1 MVDETYDVVVV
12 GGGAAG
18 LSGAVALA
26 RARRSVLVVDA
37 GSPRNAPAGHV
48 HNYLGRE
55 GTPPA
60 ELLAAGRAELA
71 GYGGRVVTGTV
82 TGAARTE
89 DGGFTVTFADGRATR
104 ARRLLVTT
112 GLTDELPDVPGVAER
127 WGRDVLHCPYCH
139 GWEVRGRAV
148 GVLATGPLA
157 VHQALMWRQWTDD
170 VTFFA
175 HTGPPAGEAAEQL
188 AARGITVV
196 PGPVAGLEVAG
207 DTITGVRLAS
217 GRVVA
222 VDAVVVQTR
231 LTARGDLL
239 AGLGLKPQDMEMNGY
254 VIGSF
259 VPADPT
265 GATEVPGVWVAGN
278 VTDLR
283 AQVVAAAAAG
293 LNAAAALNAD
303 LIMEDTRLAVAQR
316 RELIASVVEEPA
328 WEERYR
334 SKPAVWSG
342 RPNAQLVAEA
352 ADLPAGAAL
361 DVGCGEGADA
371 LWLAAR
377 GWRVTGVDFSTVA
390 LDRAAGHAAGAGA
403 DVTWVHADLRRWTP
417 PADTFDLVSA
427 HFMHLPGDDRRA
439 LFARL
444 ADAVAP
450 GGTLLIVGHHPS
462 DLRTS
467 AHRMN
472 LPDMMYTAEE
482 VAESLD
488 PQRWEIVAAD
498 SRPRAATGHDG
509 EHTTIHDAVL
519 RARRRA

>member
-1 MVDETYDVVVV
+1 V
-12 GGGAAG
+12 
-18 LSGAVALA
+18 
-26 RARRSVLVVDA
+26 
-37 GSPRNAPAGHV
+37 
-48 HNYLGRE
+48 
-55 GTPPA
+55 
-60 ELLAAGRAELA
+60 
-71 GYGGRVVTGTV
+71 
-82 TGAARTE
+82 
-89 DGGFTVTFADGRATR
+89 
-104 ARRLLVTT
+104 
-112 GLTDELPDVPGVAER
+112 
-127 WGRDVLHCPYCH
+127 
-139 GWEVRGRAV
+139 
-148 GVLATGPLA
+148 
-157 VHQALMWRQWTDD
+157 
-170 VTFFA
+170 
-175 HTGPPAGEAAEQL
+175 QL
-188 AARGITVV
+188 
-196 PGPVAGLEVAG
+196 
-207 DTITGVRLAS
+207 
-217 GRVVA
+217 
-222 VDAVVVQTR
+222 DAVVVQTR

-265 GATEVPGVWVAGN
+265 GATEVPGLWVAGN